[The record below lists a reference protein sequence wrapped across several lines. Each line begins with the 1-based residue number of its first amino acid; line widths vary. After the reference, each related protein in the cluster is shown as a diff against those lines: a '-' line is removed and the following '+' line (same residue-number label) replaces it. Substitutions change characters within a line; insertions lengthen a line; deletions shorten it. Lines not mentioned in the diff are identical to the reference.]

1 MPSQKLKELVKIS
14 DWDFLGLS
22 EKIISTYTKP
32 GDKVILPYMSA
43 DNFVFEL
50 AINERQCLIY
60 DNNPLVRINFE
71 ADFFYPSLAGI
82 KTRLSEIKVVGDFPD
97 CGVKKF
103 LHPRT
108 YNEAMAIRL
117 FLDSEPKDAIN
128 LWIKYLSAE
137 ALRMPKTSKG
147 ELEELEYIDIKDF
160 ILKKYKISFSEVD
173 PMRLLLLHKSAPE
186 FLHDEKE
193 LDEILKGTKV
203 KLAHYAPYRFN
214 VREYF
219 SKNLLKMWFHN
230 ISKEQLM
237 GAFVEDETAWNL
249 RCKKDFLS
257 LHKRLGSGGMIL
269 VEKANEYA
277 IEEFFKLA
285 FFYGYE
291 NVRAFCSA
299 KGMQAYLMKKLG

>member
-1 MPSQKLKELVKIS
+1 MESQKLKELVRVS
-14 DWDFLGLS
+14 DWDFLSLS

-32 GDKVILPYMSA
+32 DDKVISPYMSA
-43 DNFVFEL
+43 DNFAFES
-50 AINERQCLIY
+50 AINERKCLVY

-71 ADFFYPSLAGI
+71 TDFFYPSLAGI
-82 KTRLSEIKVVGDFPD
+82 KSRLGEIKTIGEFPD
-97 CGVKKF
+97 CGVKRF
-103 LHPRT
+103 LHPKT

-117 FLDSEPKDAIN
+117 FLDGEPKDAIN

-137 ALRMPKTSKG
+137 ALKMPKSGKG

-160 ILKKYKISFSEVD
+160 VLKKYKVIFSEID
-173 PMRLLLLHKSAPE
+173 PMRILLLHKAAPE
-186 FLHDEKE
+186 FLQNETE
-193 LDEILKGTKV
+193 LDEALKGTKV

-219 SKNLLKMWFHN
+219 NKNLLKMWFHN

-237 GAFVEDETAWNL
+237 TAFVEDEAAWNQ

-257 LHKRLGSGGMIL
+257 LHKRLASGGVIL
-269 VEKANEYA
+269 VEKASEYV

-291 NVRAFCSA
+291 NLRAFCNT
-299 KGMQAYLMKKLG
+299 KGVQAYLMKKLG

>member
-237 GAFVEDETAWNL
+237 SAFVEDETAWNL

-291 NVRAFCSA
+291 NVRAFCSS

>member
-22 EKIISTYTKP
+22 EKIISSYTKP

-43 DNFVFEL
+43 DNFVFEI

-82 KTRLSEIKVVGDFPD
+82 KSRLSEIKVVGDFPD

-117 FLDSEPKDAIN
+117 FLDGEPKDAIN
-128 LWIKYLSAE
+128 LWIKCLSAE
-137 ALRMPKTSKG
+137 ALKMPKTSKG

-160 ILKKYKISFSEVD
+160 ILKKYKIIFSEVD

-237 GAFVEDETAWNL
+237 TAFVEDETAWNL

-269 VEKANEYA
+269 VEKANEYV

-291 NVRAFCSA
+291 NMRAFCNT
-299 KGMQAYLMKKLG
+299 KGVQAYLMKKLG

>member
-1 MPSQKLKELVKIS
+1 M
-14 DWDFLGLS
+14 
-22 EKIISTYTKP
+22 
-32 GDKVILPYMSA
+32 
-43 DNFVFEL
+43 
-50 AINERQCLIY
+50 
-60 DNNPLVRINFE
+60 
-71 ADFFYPSLAGI
+71 
-82 KTRLSEIKVVGDFPD
+82 SEIKVVGDFPD

-237 GAFVEDETAWNL
+237 SAFVEDETAWNL

>member
-22 EKIISTYTKP
+22 EKIISSYTKP

-43 DNFVFEL
+43 DNFVFEI

-82 KTRLSEIKVVGDFPD
+82 KSRLSEIKVVGDFPD

-117 FLDSEPKDAIN
+117 FLDGEPKDAIN
-128 LWIKYLSAE
+128 LWIKCLSAE
-137 ALRMPKTSKG
+137 ALKMPKTSKG

-160 ILKKYKISFSEVD
+160 ILKKYKIIFSEVD

-237 GAFVEDETAWNL
+237 TAFVEDETAWNL

-269 VEKANEYA
+269 VEKANEYV

-291 NVRAFCSA
+291 NVRAFCNT
-299 KGMQAYLMKKLG
+299 KGVQAY

>member
-173 PMRLLLLHKSAPE
+173 PMRLLLLHKSSPE

-237 GAFVEDETAWNL
+237 SAFVEDETAWNL

>member
-22 EKIISTYTKP
+22 EKIISSYTKP

-43 DNFVFEL
+43 DNFVFEI

-82 KTRLSEIKVVGDFPD
+82 KSRLSEIKVVGDFPD

-117 FLDSEPKDAIN
+117 FLDGEPKDAIN
-128 LWIKYLSAE
+128 LWIKCLSAE
-137 ALRMPKTSKG
+137 ALKMPKTSKG
-147 ELEELEYIDIKDF
+147 ELEELEYIDIKEF
-160 ILKKYKISFSEVD
+160 ILKKYKIIFSEVD

-237 GAFVEDETAWNL
+237 TAFVEDETAWNL

-269 VEKANEYA
+269 VEKANEYV

-291 NVRAFCSA
+291 NVRAFCNT
-299 KGMQAYLMKKLG
+299 KGVQAYLMKKLG

>member
-22 EKIISTYTKP
+22 EKIISSYTKP

-43 DNFVFEL
+43 DNFVFEI

-82 KTRLSEIKVVGDFPD
+82 KSRLSEIKVVGDFPD

-117 FLDSEPKDAIN
+117 FLDGEPKDAIN
-128 LWIKYLSAE
+128 LWIKCLSAE
-137 ALRMPKTSKG
+137 ALKMPKTSKG

-160 ILKKYKISFSEVD
+160 ILKKYKIIFSEVD

-237 GAFVEDETAWNL
+237 TAFVEDETAWNL

-269 VEKANEYA
+269 VEKANEYV

-291 NVRAFCSA
+291 NVRAFCNT
-299 KGMQAYLMKKLG
+299 KGVQAYLMKKLG

>member
-60 DNNPLVRINFE
+60 DNNPLVRIHFE

-203 KLAHYAPYRFN
+203 KLAHYAPYCFN

-237 GAFVEDETAWNL
+237 SAFVEDETAWNL

>member
-1 MPSQKLKELVKIS
+1 MPSQKLKELVKIP

-237 GAFVEDETAWNL
+237 SAFVEDETAWNL

>member
-193 LDEILKGTKV
+193 LDEILKGI
-203 KLAHYAPYRFN
+203 F
-214 VREYF
+214 
-219 SKNLLKMWFHN
+219 
-230 ISKEQLM
+230 Q
-237 GAFVEDETAWNL
+237 
-249 RCKKDFLS
+249 
-257 LHKRLGSGGMIL
+257 
-269 VEKANEYA
+269 
-277 IEEFFKLA
+277 
-285 FFYGYE
+285 
-291 NVRAFCSA
+291 
-299 KGMQAYLMKKLG
+299 

>member
-237 GAFVEDETAWNL
+237 SAFVEDETAWNL

-299 KGMQAYLMKKLG
+299 KGMQAYLMKN

>member
-1 MPSQKLKELVKIS
+1 VPSQKLKELVKIS

-237 GAFVEDETAWNL
+237 SAFVEDETAWNL

>member
-299 KGMQAYLMKKLG
+299 KGMQAYL